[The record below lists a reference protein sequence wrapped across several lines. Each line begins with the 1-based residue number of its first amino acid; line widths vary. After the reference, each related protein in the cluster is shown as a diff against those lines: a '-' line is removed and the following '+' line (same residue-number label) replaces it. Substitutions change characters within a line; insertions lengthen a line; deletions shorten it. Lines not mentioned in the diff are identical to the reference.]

1 MAQFGF
7 DSTAEDVTDGLD
19 LSGQTWLITGVNS
32 GLGLETARVLGL
44 RGARIV
50 GAART
55 VDKAKAAL
63 DELGVD
69 GRPVSCELSD
79 IPDVRRCVDELSDES
94 LAGII
99 ANAGIMA
106 LPELTQKDGLEL
118 QFLTNH
124 VGHFVLVTGLLGQ
137 LQSDARVVI
146 LSSGAHF
153 RATRGLE
160 LHNLDGSDDYDPW
173 RAYGRSKLA
182 NVVFASEL
190 AKRLE
195 GTGQTANS
203 VHPGVIQTNLSR
215 HIEDAGSLF
224 ASLKNRLKT
233 VGQGAAT
240 QCYVA
245 VHPDV
250 ASISG
255 RYFADCAEAET
266 LAVASDPAS
275 GPTLWQATEDLL
287 ERL

>member
-1 MAQFGF
+1 MAPFGF

-19 LSGQTWLITGVNS
+19 LRGQTWLITGVNS
-32 GLGLETARVLGL
+32 GLGRETARVLGL

-55 VDKAKAAL
+55 LDKAEAAL
-63 DELGVD
+63 GELGVD
-69 GRPVSCELSD
+69 GRAVACELSD
-79 IPDVRRCVDELSDES
+79 MPSVRRCVAELSDET

-106 LPELTQKDGLEL
+106 LPELIQQDGIEL

-124 VGHFVLVTGLLGQ
+124 VGHFVLVTGLLDR
-137 LQSDARVVI
+137 LQPGARVVV

-215 HIEDAGSLF
+215 HIEDSDALF

-233 VGQGAAT
+233 VEQGAAT

-250 ASISG
+250 AAVSG

-266 LAVASDPAS
+266 LAVASDPAA
-275 GPTLWQATEDLL
+275 GPALWQATEDLL